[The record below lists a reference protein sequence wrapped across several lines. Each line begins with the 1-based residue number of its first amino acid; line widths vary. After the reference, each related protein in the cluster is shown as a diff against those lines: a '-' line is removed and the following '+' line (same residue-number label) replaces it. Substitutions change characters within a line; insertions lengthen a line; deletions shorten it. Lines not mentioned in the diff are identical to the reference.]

1 MTAALGVVL
10 ALLGVVLGLVLSRH
24 ESSTTAHTPAVRG
37 TTTQPQPRSRPPG
50 RSRADLAL
58 DRLIRIGL
66 PVYCGGDRGRLVA
79 LTFDDGPGPYTA
91 FALTI
96 LRRWHAHATFFLV
109 GRNLARWP
117 DAPRRELK
125 VAALGDHTWTHAYL
139 LALPAPEIDSELAR
153 TQLAIARAGHRP
165 VRLFRPPY
173 GAHNAAV
180 DAQAH
185 ALGMLEVLWSID
197 SRDSEGANFL
207 EIRNNVMREIR
218 PGSIVLMHENRGQT
232 IRALYYHVFRDLRR
246 RGLRPVSVPELLAR
260 DPPTPAQLRA
270 GPAGCSY

>member
-1 MTAALGVVL
+1 V
-10 ALLGVVLGLVLSRH
+10 
-24 ESSTTAHTPAVRG
+24 
-37 TTTQPQPRSRPPG
+37 
-50 RSRADLAL
+50 AL

-66 PVYCGGDRGRLVA
+66 PVYCGGARGRLVA

-109 GRNLARWP
+109 GRKLAGWP

-125 VAALGDHTWTHAYL
+125 VGALGDHTWTHADL
-139 LALPAPEIDSELAR
+139 LALPEPEIDSELAR
-153 TQLAIARAGHRP
+153 TQVAIARAGHRP

-180 DAQAH
+180 DENAH

-197 SRDSEGANFL
+197 SRDSEGANFM
-207 EIRNNVMREIR
+207 EIRNNVLREIR

-246 RGLRPVSVPELLAR
+246 RGLHPVSVPELLAR

-270 GPAGCSY
+270 GPAGC